1 MKYLFT
7 FFSLFII
14 ITASAQYNYTEEWKT
29 VCSHIPNHS
38 GIKTTD
44 YLYNWQ
50 DPNMDKYDVKF
61 YWLDLTVTSSSTYI
75 EGTVKIYGKVTA
87 PVLDTFAFELVP
99 NMSIEYFKFN
109 GEQYNSHSSHND
121 NILYPVNALAEGAN
135 FVAEIKYHG
144 TPPSG
149 SFFVGVDHD
158 HNYSYNKD
166 VTWTLSEP
174 FNAKHWFPVK
184 QDLEDK
190 ADSAWIFLTCDNNEM
205 AGSNGL
211 LTNISDMGNGKH
223 RFEWKT
229 KYPID
234 YYLISFAVSDYMDY
248 SIYAHPEAM
257 NGDSLLIQNYIYN
270 DPNCLTNNKNNID
283 KTAQII
289 EVYSDLFSLY
299 PFYEEK
305 YGHCLTQLGGGMEHQ
320 TMTTMG
326 GFSFHLIAHEL
337 GHMWFGDNVTC
348 ATWQDIWINEG
359 FATYADY
366 LANEKIIGWN
376 NAQSFIKSAQNS
388 AMSQPG
394 GSIYIPENEIYQGN
408 EWRIFNGRLS
418 YNKGAAILHV
428 LRHEFQND
436 SLFFAGIQ
444 AYQTQYGGSTATGED
459 FKNAMEPF
467 YGDDLDWFFDE
478 WYYGEGYPKYNFEW
492 FYDGT
497 SKEFHLTSVQ
507 TTSASTPLFKMLL
520 DVRLIFS
527 DGTDTIVSFMQQTNN
542 DFFVSHQEKTVTNIE
557 IDPDNWTMEKVLNI
571 VTGTPEILSSDI
583 EFLLGPNPA
592 DKYVKLFFNDKN
604 NGNYNLVITDLSGK
618 KLAGYQNISGDY
630 TINISDLPAGT
641 FLLTVSNNKGKRVKK
656 FIKL

>member
-7 FFSLFII
+7 LLVSFFFLSAF
-14 ITASAQYNYTEEWKT
+14 AQYNHIEEGKPY
-29 VCSHIPNHS
+29 CSHQHNNNL
-38 GIKTTD
+38 KTTD

-61 YWLDLTVTSSSTYI
+61 YWLDLTVTSASTYI
-75 EGTVKIYGKVTA
+75 EGTVTIHATVTA

-99 NMSIEYFKFN
+99 EMTIEKFILN
-109 GEQYNSHSSHND
+109 GVQYNTYLSNND
-121 NILYPVNALAEGAN
+121 NILFLVDPQPQGTELI
-135 FVAEIKYHG
+135 AEIKYHG
-144 TPPSG
+144 VPPSG
-149 SFFVGVDHD
+149 SFFVGVDHQ
-158 HNYSYNKD
+158 HNYQYNKD

-205 AGSNGL
+205 AGSEGL
-211 LTNISDMGNGKH
+211 LTNVTDLGNGKH
-223 RFEWKT
+223 QFEWKT

-248 SIYAHPEAM
+248 SIYAHPAAM

-270 DPNCLTNNKNNID
+270 NPNCLTHNKTSID

-299 PFYEEK
+299 PFHEEK
-305 YGHCLTQLGGGMEHQ
+305 YGHCLTELGGGMEHQ

-326 GFSFHLIAHEL
+326 AFNFHLIAHEL

-366 LANEKIIGWN
+366 LANEKILGWN
-376 NAQSFIKSAQNS
+376 NAQSFIKNAQNS
-388 AMSQPG
+388 GLSQPG
-394 GSIYIPENEIYQGN
+394 GSIYIPEDEIYEGN

-418 YNKGAAILHV
+418 YNKGAAILHI

-436 SLFFAGIQ
+436 SLFFAGMQ
-444 AYQTQYGGSTATGED
+444 AYQIQYAGSTATGED
-459 FKNAMEPF
+459 YKNVMQQF
-467 YGDDLDWFFDE
+467 YGSDLDWFFDE

-520 DVRLIFS
+520 DVKLNFS
-527 DGTDTIVSFMQQTNN
+527 DGTDTIVHFMQETNN
-542 DFFVSHQEKTVTNIE
+542 DFFVSHQDKTVVSIE

-571 VTGTPEILSSDI
+571 TTGTPEIVASKN
-583 EFLLGPNPA
+583 EFTLGPNPA
-592 DKYVKLFFNDKN
+592 KDNVTLFFKDNETKFYD
-604 NGNYNLVITDLSGK
+604 IFIMDLSGK
-618 KLAGYQNISGDY
+618 IIADYQHVSGNY
-630 TINISDLPAGT
+630 TINVSDLKPGT
-641 FLLTVSNNKGKRVKK
+641 YLITVSNKKGNRVKR
-656 FIKL
+656 FIKM

>member
-1 MKYLFT
+1 MKAFFTFLISLFT
-7 FFSLFII
+7 LTVYS
-14 ITASAQYNYTEEWKT
+14 QYNYTEEWKNY
-29 VCSHIPNHS
+29 CSHIPDPS
-38 GIKTTD
+38 EKTTD

-50 DPNMDKYDVKF
+50 NPNMDKYDVTF
-61 YWLDLTVTSSSTYI
+61 YWLDLEVTSASTYVS
-75 EGTVKIYGKVTA
+75 GTVKIYGKVTA

-99 NMSIEYFKFN
+99 EMTIENFIFN
-109 GEQYNSHSSHND
+109 GTNYTTYVRQED
-121 NILYPVNALAEGAN
+121 NVLYPVNAINEGTD
-135 FVAEIKYHG
+135 FIAEIKYHG

-149 SFFVGVDHD
+149 NFFAGVTHD
-158 HNYSYNKD
+158 HNGTYNKD

-174 FNAKHWFPVK
+174 FNAKAWFPVK

-190 ADSAWIFLTCDNNEM
+190 ADSAWIFLTCDENEM

-211 LTNISDMGNGKH
+211 LTKVVDLGNGKK

-229 KYPID
+229 RYPID
-234 YYLISFAVSDYMDY
+234 YYLISFAVSDYRDY

-257 NGDSLLIQNYIYN
+257 GDDSLLIQNFIY
-270 DPNCLTNNKNNID
+270 DDDNCFENNKPGID
-283 KTAQII
+283 KTKEII
-289 EVYSDLFSLY
+289 ETYSELFSLY

-305 YGHCLTQLGGGMEHQ
+305 YGHCQTQLGGGMEHQ
-320 TMTTMG
+320 TMTTIG

-359 FATYADY
+359 FATYSDY
-366 LANEKIIGWN
+366 LANEKIHGWYA
-376 NAQSFIKSAQNS
+376 AQGFIKNAQNS

-394 GSIYIPENEIYQGN
+394 GSIYIPDDEIYQGN

-418 YNKGAAILHV
+418 YNKGAAILHI

-444 AYQTQYGGSTATGED
+444 AYQAQYGGGTATGED
-459 FKNAMEPF
+459 FKHAMEPF
-467 YGDDLDWFFDE
+467 YGGSLDWFFDE
-478 WYYGEGYPKYNFEW
+478 WYYGEGYPKYNFVW

-520 DVRLIFS
+520 DVKLNFA
-527 DGTDTIVSFMQQTNN
+527 DGTDTLVRFMQTSNE

-557 IDPDNWTMEKVLNI
+557 IDPENWTMEKVNGI
-571 VTGTPEILSSDI
+571 TTGTPELENNPANFI
-583 EFLLGPNPA
+583 LGPNP
-592 DKYVKLFFNDKN
+592 VNDLVTVYLN
-604 NGNYNLVITDLSGK
+604 NNNHLIYITVTDLTGRILKRQQTLSSSVKIDLHSLKQGTYLIMVSDGTNQVVK
-618 KLAGYQNISGDY
+618 KL
-630 TINISDLPAGT
+630 
-641 FLLTVSNNKGKRVKK
+641 
-656 FIKL
+656 IKL